1 MKNWCGYSVIR
12 HHGVVIPCILCCQI
26 GELVIYDI
34 KLKSSYL
41 NNCQVLYLY
50 GRLDWFALV
59 HDGKPK
65 GHGGQL
71 NSDFSFIT
79 GENIERIPEKQPK
92 EIQQNYHLNG
102 QSLSH
107 IKFHTALIMIDEMWS
122 MENLLMCP
130 ILK

>member
-41 NNCQVLYLY
+41 NNCQVLHLY

-79 GENIERIPEKQPK
+79 GENIERIPEKQPHSRK
-92 EIQQNYHLNG
+92 TTKRDPAKLPFEWTIIE
-102 QSLSH
+102 SH
-107 IKFHTALIMIDEMWS
+107 
-122 MENLLMCP
+122 
-130 ILK
+130 